1 MREFSMKDKIG
12 YTLGDLGCC
21 CTEQFRAMF
30 LTVFYTLVLKI
41 NPIHV
46 GTILLITKIWD
57 AVNDPIIGAIID
69 SRKAK
74 AGKKFIP
81 WMRAFSIPCA
91 ILMCVGFLNVSNMNY
106 GFKLAYVLITYVLY
120 ESMYTCVNVP
130 FGSLSSVMTDDT
142 NHRTDLSRYRS
153 LGGTIFMTVIV
164 IVGPLFLYKDNQP
177 VASNFL
183 LLAIICACI
192 SVFCIQV
199 TCVWCKER
207 VEIPEVEREKVNY
220 FEVLKNISKNRA
232 LLGIIIASLV
242 GMISASVVNGLNTY
256 LFRDYFGNVKL
267 MSVSGMLSTV
277 YAIITFIGTKF
288 VANKFG
294 KKEWCMYGAGFAAI
308 VYGVLFFFPIKN
320 PIMFIIVNG
329 VCYIGASGFQILI
342 WAMVND
348 AIDYQELQTGTRNE
362 SIVYSTYSFFR
373 KIAAALSASLSS
385 FILAFIG
392 YNVNNLTQTPE
403 VISNL
408 WKSYT
413 GIYSLGYVVAILSL
427 YFIYPLSKKKT
438 EEMLKN
444 LAIKRQKQSL
454 FK

>member
-1 MREFSMKDKIG
+1 MRDFSMKDKIG

-46 GTILLITKIWD
+46 GTILLITKVWD
-57 AVNDPIIGAIID
+57 AINDPIIGAIID
-69 SRKAK
+69 ARKAK

-91 ILMCVGFLNVSNMNY
+91 ILMCIGFLNVSNWDY

-207 VEIPEVEREKVNY
+207 VEIPDVEREKINY
-220 FEVLKNISKNRA
+220 FQVLKNISKNRA
-232 LLGIIIASLV
+232 LLGVIIASLV
-242 GMISASVVNGLNTY
+242 GMIAASVVNGLNTY
-256 LFRDYFGNVKL
+256 LFKDYFGNVKL
-267 MSVSGMLSTV
+267 MSISGMLSTV

-308 VYGVLFFFPIKN
+308 VYGVLFFLPIKN
-320 PIMFIIVNG
+320 PIMFIAING
-329 VCYIGASGFQILI
+329 ICYIGASGFQILI

-348 AIDYQELQTGTRNE
+348 SIDYQELKTGTRNE

-392 YNVNNLTQTPE
+392 YNVNAATQTPE

-408 WKSYT
+408 WNSYT
-413 GIYSLGYVVAILSL
+413 GIYSLGYVIAILSL
-427 YFIYPLSKKKT
+427 FFIYPLTKKKT
-438 EEMLKN
+438 EEMLQE
-444 LAIKRQKQSL
+444 LSIKREKTKSV
-454 FK
+454 

>member
-1 MREFSMKDKIG
+1 MRDFSMKDKIG

-57 AVNDPIIGAIID
+57 AINDPIIGAIID
-69 SRKAK
+69 ARKAK

-91 ILMCVGFLNVSNMNY
+91 ILMCIGFLNVSNWDY

-207 VEIPEVEREKVNY
+207 VEIPDVEREKINY
-220 FEVLKNISKNRA
+220 FQVLKNISKNRA
-232 LLGIIIASLV
+232 LLGVIIASLV
-242 GMISASVVNGLNTY
+242 GMIAASVVNGLNTY
-256 LFRDYFGNVKL
+256 LFKDYFGNVKL
-267 MSVSGMLSTV
+267 MSISGMLSTV

-308 VYGVLFFFPIKN
+308 VYGVLFFLPIKN
-320 PIMFIIVNG
+320 PIMFIAING
-329 VCYIGASGFQILI
+329 ICYIGASGFQILI
-342 WAMVND
+342 WAMVNNS
-348 AIDYQELQTGTRNE
+348 IDYQELKTGTRNE

-392 YNVNNLTQTPE
+392 YNVNAATQTPE

-413 GIYSLGYVVAILSL
+413 GIYSLGYVIAILSL
-427 YFIYPLSKKKT
+427 FFIYPLTKKKT
-438 EEMLKN
+438 EEMLQE
-444 LAIKRQKQSL
+444 LSIKREKTKSV
-454 FK
+454 

>member
-1 MREFSMKDKIG
+1 MRDFSMKDKIG

-46 GTILLITKIWD
+46 GTILLITKVWD
-57 AVNDPIIGAIID
+57 AINDPIIGAIID
-69 SRKAK
+69 ARKAK

-91 ILMCVGFLNVSNMNY
+91 ILMCIGFLNVSNWDY

-207 VEIPEVEREKVNY
+207 VEMPDVEREKINY
-220 FEVLKNISKNRA
+220 FQVLKNISKNRA
-232 LLGIIIASLV
+232 LLGVIIASLV
-242 GMISASVVNGLNTY
+242 GMIAASVVNGLNTY
-256 LFRDYFGNVKL
+256 LFKDYFGNVKL
-267 MSVSGMLSTV
+267 MSISGMLSTV

-308 VYGVLFFFPIKN
+308 VYGVLFFLPIKN
-320 PIMFIIVNG
+320 PIMFIAING
-329 VCYIGASGFQILI
+329 ICYIGASGFQILI

-348 AIDYQELQTGTRNE
+348 SIDYQELKTGTRNE

-392 YNVNNLTQTPE
+392 YNVNAATQTPE

-413 GIYSLGYVVAILSL
+413 GIYSLGYVIAILSL
-427 YFIYPLSKKKT
+427 FFIYPLTKKKT
-438 EEMLKN
+438 EEMLQE
-444 LAIKRQKQSL
+444 LSIKREKTKSV
-454 FK
+454 

>member
-1 MREFSMKDKIG
+1 MRDFSMKDKIG

-57 AVNDPIIGAIID
+57 AINDPIIGAIID
-69 SRKAK
+69 ARKAK

-91 ILMCVGFLNVSNMNY
+91 ILMCIGFLNVSNWDY

-130 FGSLSSVMTDDT
+130 FGSLSSVMTDDA

-207 VEIPEVEREKVNY
+207 VEIPDVEREKINY
-220 FEVLKNISKNRA
+220 FQVLKNISKNRA
-232 LLGIIIASLV
+232 LLGVIIASLV
-242 GMISASVVNGLNTY
+242 GMIAASVVNGLNTY
-256 LFRDYFGNVKL
+256 LFKDYFGNVKL
-267 MSVSGMLSTV
+267 MSISGMLSTV

-308 VYGVLFFFPIKN
+308 VYGVLFFLPIKN
-320 PIMFIIVNG
+320 PIMFIAING
-329 VCYIGASGFQILI
+329 ICYIGASGFQILI

-348 AIDYQELQTGTRNE
+348 SIDYQELKTGTRNE

-392 YNVNNLTQTPE
+392 YNVNAATQTPE

-413 GIYSLGYVVAILSL
+413 GIYSLGYVIAILSL
-427 YFIYPLSKKKT
+427 FFIYPLTKKKT
-438 EEMLKN
+438 EEMLQE
-444 LAIKRQKQSL
+444 LSIKREKTKSV
-454 FK
+454 

>member
-1 MREFSMKDKIG
+1 MRDFSMKDKIG

-46 GTILLITKIWD
+46 GTILLITKVWD
-57 AVNDPIIGAIID
+57 AINDPIIGAIID
-69 SRKAK
+69 ARKAK

-91 ILMCVGFLNVSNMNY
+91 ILMCIGFLNVSNWDY

-207 VEIPEVEREKVNY
+207 VKIPDVEREKINY
-220 FEVLKNISKNRA
+220 FQVLKNISKNRA
-232 LLGIIIASLV
+232 LLGVIIASLV
-242 GMISASVVNGLNTY
+242 GMIAASVVNGLNTY
-256 LFRDYFGNVKL
+256 LFKDYFGNVKL
-267 MSVSGMLSTV
+267 MSISGMLSTV

-308 VYGVLFFFPIKN
+308 VYGVLFFLPIKN
-320 PIMFIIVNG
+320 PIMFIAING
-329 VCYIGASGFQILI
+329 ICYIGASGFQILI

-348 AIDYQELQTGTRNE
+348 SIDYQELKTGTRNE

-392 YNVNNLTQTPE
+392 YNVNAATQTPQ

-413 GIYSLGYVVAILSL
+413 GIYSLGYVIAILSL
-427 YFIYPLSKKKT
+427 FFIYPLTKKKT
-438 EEMLKN
+438 EEMLQE
-444 LAIKRQKQSL
+444 LSIKREKTKSV
-454 FK
+454 

>member
-1 MREFSMKDKIG
+1 MRDFSMKDKIG

-46 GTILLITKIWD
+46 GTILLITKVWD
-57 AVNDPIIGAIID
+57 AINDPIIGAIID
-69 SRKAK
+69 ARKAK

-91 ILMCVGFLNVSNMNY
+91 ILMCIGFLNVSNWDY

-207 VEIPEVEREKVNY
+207 VEIPDVEREKINY
-220 FEVLKNISKNRA
+220 FQVLKNISKNRA
-232 LLGIIIASLV
+232 LLGVIIASLV
-242 GMISASVVNGLNTY
+242 GMIAASVVNGLNTY
-256 LFRDYFGNVKL
+256 LFKDYFGNVKL
-267 MSVSGMLSTV
+267 MSISGMLSTV

-308 VYGVLFFFPIKN
+308 VYGVLFFLPIKN
-320 PIMFIIVNG
+320 PIMFIAING
-329 VCYIGASGFQILI
+329 ICYIGASGFQILI
-342 WAMVND
+342 WDMVND
-348 AIDYQELQTGTRNE
+348 SIDYQELKTGTRNE

-392 YNVNNLTQTPE
+392 YNVNAATQTPE

-413 GIYSLGYVVAILSL
+413 GIYSLGYVIAILSL
-427 YFIYPLSKKKT
+427 FFIYPLTKKKT
-438 EEMLKN
+438 EEMLQE
-444 LAIKRQKQSL
+444 LSIKREKTKSV
-454 FK
+454 

>member
-1 MREFSMKDKIG
+1 MRDFSMKDKIG

-57 AVNDPIIGAIID
+57 AINDPIIGAIID
-69 SRKAK
+69 ARKAK

-91 ILMCVGFLNVSNMNY
+91 ILMCIGFLNVSNWDY

-207 VEIPEVEREKVNY
+207 VEIPDVEREKINY
-220 FEVLKNISKNRA
+220 FQVLKNISKNRA
-232 LLGIIIASLV
+232 LLGVIIASLV
-242 GMISASVVNGLNTY
+242 GMIAASVVNGLNTY
-256 LFRDYFGNVKL
+256 LFKDYFGNVKL
-267 MSVSGMLSTV
+267 MSISGMLSTV

-294 KKEWCMYGAGFAAI
+294 KKEWCMYGSGFAAI
-308 VYGVLFFFPIKN
+308 VYGVLFFLPIKN
-320 PIMFIIVNG
+320 PIMFIAING
-329 VCYIGASGFQILI
+329 ICYIGASGFQILI

-348 AIDYQELQTGTRNE
+348 SIDYQELKTGTRNE

-392 YNVNNLTQTPE
+392 YNVNAATQTPE

-413 GIYSLGYVVAILSL
+413 GIYSLGYVIAILSL
-427 YFIYPLSKKKT
+427 FFIYPLTKKKT
-438 EEMLKN
+438 EEMLQE
-444 LAIKRQKQSL
+444 LSIKREKTKSV
-454 FK
+454 

>member
-1 MREFSMKDKIG
+1 MRDFSMKDKIG

-57 AVNDPIIGAIID
+57 AINDPIIGAIID
-69 SRKAK
+69 ARRAK
-74 AGKKFIP
+74 PGKKFIP

-91 ILMCVGFLNVSNMNY
+91 ILMCIGFLNVSNLDY

-207 VEIPEVEREKVNY
+207 VEIPDVEREKINY
-220 FEVLKNISKNRA
+220 FQVLKNISKNRA
-232 LLGIIIASLV
+232 LLGIIVASLV
-242 GMISASVVNGLNTY
+242 GMIAASVVNGLNTY
-256 LFRDYFGNVKL
+256 LFKDYFGNVKL
-267 MSVSGMLSTV
+267 MSISGMLSTL

-320 PIMFIIVNG
+320 PIVFIAING
-329 VCYIGASGFQILI
+329 ICYIGASGFQILI

-348 AIDYQELQTGTRNE
+348 SIDYQELKTGTRNE

-392 YNVNNLTQTPE
+392 YNVNAATQTPE

-408 WKSYT
+408 WKYYT
-413 GIYSLGYVVAILSL
+413 GIYSLGYVIAILSL
-427 YFIYPLSKKKT
+427 FFIYPLTKKKT
-438 EEMLKN
+438 EEMLKE
-444 LAIKRQKQSL
+444 LSIKREKTKSV
-454 FK
+454 

>member
-1 MREFSMKDKIG
+1 MRDFSMKDKIG

-46 GTILLITKIWD
+46 GTILLITKVWD
-57 AVNDPIIGAIID
+57 AINDPIIGAIID
-69 SRKAK
+69 ARKAE

-91 ILMCVGFLNVSNMNY
+91 ILMCIGFLNVSNWDY

-207 VEIPEVEREKVNY
+207 VEIPDVEREKINY
-220 FEVLKNISKNRA
+220 FQVLKNISKNRA
-232 LLGIIIASLV
+232 LLGVIIASLV
-242 GMISASVVNGLNTY
+242 GMIAASVVNGLNTY
-256 LFRDYFGNVKL
+256 LFKDYFGNVKL
-267 MSVSGMLSTV
+267 MSISGMLSTV

-308 VYGVLFFFPIKN
+308 VYGVLFFLPIKN
-320 PIMFIIVNG
+320 PIMFIAING
-329 VCYIGASGFQILI
+329 ICYIGASGFQILI

-348 AIDYQELQTGTRNE
+348 SIDYQELKTGTRNE

-392 YNVNNLTQTPE
+392 YNVNAATQTPE

-413 GIYSLGYVVAILSL
+413 GIYSLGYVIAILSL
-427 YFIYPLSKKKT
+427 FFIYPLTKKKT
-438 EEMLKN
+438 EEMLQE
-444 LAIKRQKQSL
+444 LSIKREKTKSV
-454 FK
+454 

>member
-1 MREFSMKDKIG
+1 MRDFSMKDKVG

-46 GTILLITKIWD
+46 GTILLITKVWD
-57 AVNDPIIGAIID
+57 AINDPIIGAIID
-69 SRKAK
+69 ARKAK

-91 ILMCVGFLNVSNMNY
+91 ILMCIGFLNVSNWDY

-207 VEIPEVEREKVNY
+207 VEIPDVEREKINY
-220 FEVLKNISKNRA
+220 FQVLKNISKNRA
-232 LLGIIIASLV
+232 LLGVIIASLV
-242 GMISASVVNGLNTY
+242 GMIAASVVNGLNTY
-256 LFRDYFGNVKL
+256 LFKDYFGNVKL
-267 MSVSGMLSTV
+267 MSISGMLSTV

-308 VYGVLFFFPIKN
+308 VYGVLFFLPIKN
-320 PIMFIIVNG
+320 PIMFIAING
-329 VCYIGASGFQILI
+329 ICYIGASGFQILI

-348 AIDYQELQTGTRNE
+348 SIDYQELKTGTRNE

-392 YNVNNLTQTPE
+392 YNVNAATQTPE

-413 GIYSLGYVVAILSL
+413 GIYSLGYVIAILSL
-427 YFIYPLSKKKT
+427 FFIYPLTKKKT
-438 EEMLKN
+438 EEMLQE
-444 LAIKRQKQSL
+444 LSIKREKTKSV
-454 FK
+454 

>member
-1 MREFSMKDKIG
+1 MRDFSMKDKIG

-46 GTILLITKIWD
+46 GTILLITKVWD
-57 AVNDPIIGAIID
+57 AINDPIIGAIID
-69 SRKAK
+69 ARKAK

-91 ILMCVGFLNVSNMNY
+91 ILMCIGFLNVSNWDY

-207 VEIPEVEREKVNY
+207 VEIPDVEREKINY
-220 FEVLKNISKNRA
+220 FQVLKNISKNRA
-232 LLGIIIASLV
+232 LLGVIIASLV
-242 GMISASVVNGLNTY
+242 GMIAASVVNGLNTY
-256 LFRDYFGNVKL
+256 LFKDYFGNVKL
-267 MSVSGMLSTV
+267 MSISGMLSTV

-288 VANKFG
+288 VANKLG

-308 VYGVLFFFPIKN
+308 VYGVLFFLPIKN
-320 PIMFIIVNG
+320 PIMFIAING
-329 VCYIGASGFQILI
+329 ICYIGASGFQILI

-348 AIDYQELQTGTRNE
+348 SIDYQELKTGTRNE

-392 YNVNNLTQTPE
+392 YNVNAATQTPE

-413 GIYSLGYVVAILSL
+413 GIYSLGYVIAILSL
-427 YFIYPLSKKKT
+427 FFIYPLTKKKT
-438 EEMLKN
+438 EEMLQE
-444 LAIKRQKQSL
+444 LSIKREKTKSV
-454 FK
+454 

>member
-1 MREFSMKDKIG
+1 MRDFSMKDKIG

-46 GTILLITKIWD
+46 GTILLITKVWD
-57 AVNDPIIGAIID
+57 AINDPIIGAIID
-69 SRKAK
+69 ARKAK

-91 ILMCVGFLNVSNMNY
+91 ILMCIGFLNVSNWDY

-207 VEIPEVEREKVNY
+207 VEIPDVEREKINY
-220 FEVLKNISKNRA
+220 FQVLKNISKNRA
-232 LLGIIIASLV
+232 LLGVIIASLV
-242 GMISASVVNGLNTY
+242 GMIAASVVNGLNTY
-256 LFRDYFGNVKL
+256 LFKDYFGNVKL
-267 MSVSGMLSTV
+267 MSISGMLSTV

-308 VYGVLFFFPIKN
+308 VYGVLFFLPIKN
-320 PIMFIIVNG
+320 PIIFIAING
-329 VCYIGASGFQILI
+329 ICYIGASGFQILI

-348 AIDYQELQTGTRNE
+348 SIDYQELKTGTRNE

-392 YNVNNLTQTPE
+392 YNVNAATQTPE

-413 GIYSLGYVVAILSL
+413 GIYSLGYVIAILSL
-427 YFIYPLSKKKT
+427 FFIYPLTKKKT
-438 EEMLKN
+438 EEMLQE
-444 LAIKRQKQSL
+444 LSIKREKTKSV
-454 FK
+454 

>member
-1 MREFSMKDKIG
+1 MRDFSMKDKIG

-46 GTILLITKIWD
+46 GTILLITKVWD
-57 AVNDPIIGAIID
+57 AINDPIIGAIID
-69 SRKAK
+69 ARKAK

-91 ILMCVGFLNVSNMNY
+91 ILMCIGFLNVSNWDY

-207 VEIPEVEREKVNY
+207 VEIPDVEREKINY
-220 FEVLKNISKNRA
+220 FQVLKNISKNRA
-232 LLGIIIASLV
+232 LLGVIIASLV
-242 GMISASVVNGLNTY
+242 GMIAASVVNGLNTY
-256 LFRDYFGNVKL
+256 LFKDYFGNVKL
-267 MSVSGMLSTV
+267 MSISGMLSTV

-294 KKEWCMYGAGFAAI
+294 KK
-308 VYGVLFFFPIKN
+308 
-320 PIMFIIVNG
+320 NG
-329 VCYIGASGFQILI
+329 VC
-342 WAMVND
+342 MVLD
-348 AIDYQELQTGTRNE
+348 LLR
-362 SIVYSTYSFFR
+362 
-373 KIAAALSASLSS
+373 
-385 FILAFIG
+385 
-392 YNVNNLTQTPE
+392 
-403 VISNL
+403 
-408 WKSYT
+408 
-413 GIYSLGYVVAILSL
+413 
-427 YFIYPLSKKKT
+427 
-438 EEMLKN
+438 
-444 LAIKRQKQSL
+444 
-454 FK
+454 

>member
-1 MREFSMKDKIG
+1 MRDFSMKDKIG

-57 AVNDPIIGAIID
+57 AINDPIIGAIID
-69 SRKAK
+69 ARKAK

-91 ILMCVGFLNVSNMNY
+91 ILMCIGFLNVSNWDY

-207 VEIPEVEREKVNY
+207 VEIPDVEREKINY
-220 FEVLKNISKNRA
+220 FQVLKNISKNRA
-232 LLGIIIASLV
+232 LLGVIIASLV
-242 GMISASVVNGLNTY
+242 GMIAASVVNGLNTY
-256 LFRDYFGNVKL
+256 LFKDYFGNVKL
-267 MSVSGMLSTV
+267 MSISGMLSTV

-308 VYGVLFFFPIKN
+308 VYGVLFFLPIKN
-320 PIMFIIVNG
+320 PIMFIAING
-329 VCYIGASGFQILI
+329 ICYIGASGFQILI

-348 AIDYQELQTGTRNE
+348 SIDYQELKTGTRNE

-392 YNVNNLTQTPE
+392 YNVNAATQTPQ

-413 GIYSLGYVVAILSL
+413 GIYSLGYVIAILSL
-427 YFIYPLSKKKT
+427 FFIYPLTKKKT
-438 EEMLKN
+438 EEMLQE
-444 LAIKRQKQSL
+444 LSIKREKTKSV
-454 FK
+454 

>member
-1 MREFSMKDKIG
+1 MRDFSMKDKIG

-46 GTILLITKIWD
+46 GTILLITKVWD
-57 AVNDPIIGAIID
+57 AINDPIIGAIID
-69 SRKAK
+69 ARKAK

-91 ILMCVGFLNVSNMNY
+91 ILMCIGFLNVSNWDY

-207 VEIPEVEREKVNY
+207 IEIPDVEREKINY
-220 FEVLKNISKNRA
+220 FQVLKNISKNRA
-232 LLGIIIASLV
+232 LLGVIIASLV
-242 GMISASVVNGLNTY
+242 GMIAASVVNGLNTY
-256 LFRDYFGNVKL
+256 LFKDYFGNVKL
-267 MSVSGMLSTV
+267 MSISGMLSTV

-308 VYGVLFFFPIKN
+308 VYGVLFFLPIKN
-320 PIMFIIVNG
+320 PIMFIAING
-329 VCYIGASGFQILI
+329 ICYIGASGFQILI

-348 AIDYQELQTGTRNE
+348 SIDYQELKTGTRNE

-392 YNVNNLTQTPE
+392 YNVNAATQTPQ

-413 GIYSLGYVVAILSL
+413 GIYSLGYVIAILSL
-427 YFIYPLSKKKT
+427 FFIYPLTKKKT
-438 EEMLKN
+438 EEMLQE
-444 LAIKRQKQSL
+444 LSIKREKTKSI
-454 FK
+454 

>member
-1 MREFSMKDKIG
+1 MRDFSMKDKIG

-46 GTILLITKIWD
+46 GTILLITKVWD
-57 AVNDPIIGAIID
+57 AINDPIIGAIID
-69 SRKAK
+69 ARKAK

-91 ILMCVGFLNVSNMNY
+91 ILMCIGFLNVSNWDY

-120 ESMYTCVNVP
+120 ESMYTCLNVS

-192 SVFCIQV
+192 SVLCIQV

-207 VEIPEVEREKVNY
+207 VEIPDVEREKINY
-220 FEVLKNISKNRA
+220 FQVLKNISKNRA
-232 LLGIIIASLV
+232 LLGVIIASLV
-242 GMISASVVNGLNTY
+242 GMIAASVVNGLNTY
-256 LFRDYFGNVKL
+256 LFKDYFGNVKL
-267 MSVSGMLSTV
+267 MSISGMLSTV

-308 VYGVLFFFPIKN
+308 VYGVLFFLPIKN
-320 PIMFIIVNG
+320 PIMFIAING
-329 VCYIGASGFQILI
+329 ICYIGASGFQILI

-348 AIDYQELQTGTRNE
+348 SIDYQELKTGTRNE

-392 YNVNNLTQTPE
+392 YNVNAATQTPQ

-413 GIYSLGYVVAILSL
+413 GIYSLGYVIAILSL
-427 YFIYPLSKKKT
+427 FFIYPLTKKKT
-438 EEMLKN
+438 EEMLQE
-444 LAIKRQKQSL
+444 LSIKREKTKSV
-454 FK
+454 

>member
-1 MREFSMKDKIG
+1 MRDFSMKDKIG

-57 AVNDPIIGAIID
+57 AINDPIIGAIID
-69 SRKAK
+69 ARKAK

-91 ILMCVGFLNVSNMNY
+91 ILMCIGFLNVSNWDY

-207 VEIPEVEREKVNY
+207 VEIPDVEREKINY
-220 FEVLKNISKNRA
+220 FQVLKNISKNRA
-232 LLGIIIASLV
+232 LLGVIIASLV
-242 GMISASVVNGLNTY
+242 GMIAASVVNGLNTY
-256 LFRDYFGNVKL
+256 LFKDYFGNVKL
-267 MSVSGMLSTV
+267 MSISGMLSTV

-308 VYGVLFFFPIKN
+308 VYGVLFFLPIKN
-320 PIMFIIVNG
+320 PIMFIAING
-329 VCYIGASGFQILI
+329 ICYIGASGFQILI

-348 AIDYQELQTGTRNE
+348 SIDYQELKTGTRNE

-392 YNVNNLTQTPE
+392 YNVNAATQTPE

-413 GIYSLGYVVAILSL
+413 GIYSLGYVIAILSL
-427 YFIYPLSKKKT
+427 FFIYPLTKKKT
-438 EEMLKN
+438 EEMLQE
-444 LAIKRQKQSL
+444 LSIKREKTKSV
-454 FK
+454 

>member
-1 MREFSMKDKIG
+1 MRDFSMKDKIG

-46 GTILLITKIWD
+46 GTILLITKVWD
-57 AVNDPIIGAIID
+57 AINDPIIGAIID
-69 SRKAK
+69 ARKAK

-91 ILMCVGFLNVSNMNY
+91 ILMCIGFLNVSNWDY

-207 VEIPEVEREKVNY
+207 VEIPDVEREKINY
-220 FEVLKNISKNRA
+220 FQVLKNISKNRA
-232 LLGIIIASLV
+232 LLGVIIASLV
-242 GMISASVVNGLNTY
+242 GMIAASVVNGLNTY
-256 LFRDYFGNVKL
+256 LFKDYFGNVKL
-267 MSVSGMLSTV
+267 MSISGMLSTV

-308 VYGVLFFFPIKN
+308 VYGVLFFLPIKN
-320 PIMFIIVNG
+320 PIMFIAING
-329 VCYIGASGFQILI
+329 ICYIGASGFQILI

-348 AIDYQELQTGTRNE
+348 SIDYQELKTGTRNE

-373 KIAAALSASLSS
+373 KIATALSASLSS

-392 YNVNNLTQTPE
+392 YNVNAATQTPQ

-413 GIYSLGYVVAILSL
+413 GIYSLGYVIAILSL
-427 YFIYPLSKKKT
+427 FFIYPLTKKKT
-438 EEMLKN
+438 EEMLQE
-444 LAIKRQKQSL
+444 LSIKREKTKSI
-454 FK
+454 

>member
-1 MREFSMKDKIG
+1 MRDFSMKDKIG

-46 GTILLITKIWD
+46 GTILLITKVWD
-57 AVNDPIIGAIID
+57 AINDPIIGAIID
-69 SRKAK
+69 ARKAK
-74 AGKKFIP
+74 AGKKFIL

-91 ILMCVGFLNVSNMNY
+91 ILMCIGFLNVSNWDY

-207 VEIPEVEREKVNY
+207 VEIPDVEREKINY
-220 FEVLKNISKNRA
+220 FQVLKNISKNRA
-232 LLGIIIASLV
+232 LLGVIIASLV
-242 GMISASVVNGLNTY
+242 GMIAASVVNGLNTY
-256 LFRDYFGNVKL
+256 LFKDYFGNVKL
-267 MSVSGMLSTV
+267 MSISGMLSTV

-308 VYGVLFFFPIKN
+308 VYGVLFFLPIKN
-320 PIMFIIVNG
+320 PIMFIAING
-329 VCYIGASGFQILI
+329 ICYIGASGFQILI

-348 AIDYQELQTGTRNE
+348 SIDYQELKTGTRNE

-392 YNVNNLTQTPE
+392 YNVNAATQTPE

-413 GIYSLGYVVAILSL
+413 GIYSLGYVIAILSL
-427 YFIYPLSKKKT
+427 FFIYPLTKKKT
-438 EEMLKN
+438 EEMLQE
-444 LAIKRQKQSL
+444 LSIKREKTKSV
-454 FK
+454 

>member
-1 MREFSMKDKIG
+1 MRDFSMKDKVG

-46 GTILLITKIWD
+46 GTILLITKVWD
-57 AVNDPIIGAIID
+57 AINDPIIGAIID
-69 SRKAK
+69 ARKAK

-91 ILMCVGFLNVSNMNY
+91 ILMCIGFLNVSNWGY

-207 VEIPEVEREKVNY
+207 VEIPDVEREKINY
-220 FEVLKNISKNRA
+220 FQVLKNISKNRA
-232 LLGIIIASLV
+232 LLGVIIASLV
-242 GMISASVVNGLNTY
+242 GMIAASVVNGLNTY
-256 LFRDYFGNVKL
+256 LFKDYFGNVKL
-267 MSVSGMLSTV
+267 MSISGMLSTV

-308 VYGVLFFFPIKN
+308 VYGVLFFLPIKN
-320 PIMFIIVNG
+320 PIMFIAING
-329 VCYIGASGFQILI
+329 ICYIGASGFQILI

-348 AIDYQELQTGTRNE
+348 SIDYQELKTGTRNE

-392 YNVNNLTQTPE
+392 YNVNAATQTPE

-413 GIYSLGYVVAILSL
+413 GIYSLGYVIAILSL
-427 YFIYPLSKKKT
+427 FFIYPLTKKKT
-438 EEMLKN
+438 EEMLQE
-444 LAIKRQKQSL
+444 LSIKREKTKSV
-454 FK
+454 

>member
-1 MREFSMKDKIG
+1 MRDFSMKDKIG

-46 GTILLITKIWD
+46 GTILLITKVWD
-57 AVNDPIIGAIID
+57 AINDPIIGAIID
-69 SRKAK
+69 ARKAK

-91 ILMCVGFLNVSNMNY
+91 ILMCIGFLNVSNWDY

-207 VEIPEVEREKVNY
+207 VEIPDVEREKINY
-220 FEVLKNISKNRA
+220 FQVLKNISKNRA
-232 LLGIIIASLV
+232 LLGVIIASLV
-242 GMISASVVNGLNTY
+242 GMIAASVVNGLNTY
-256 LFRDYFGNVKL
+256 LFKDYFGNVKL
-267 MSVSGMLSTV
+267 MSISGMLSTV

-308 VYGVLFFFPIKN
+308 VYGVLFFLPIKN
-320 PIMFIIVNG
+320 PIMFIAING
-329 VCYIGASGFQILI
+329 ICYIGASGFQILI

-348 AIDYQELQTGTRNE
+348 SRDYQELKTGTRNE

-392 YNVNNLTQTPE
+392 YNVNAATQTPE

-413 GIYSLGYVVAILSL
+413 GIYSLGYVIAILSL
-427 YFIYPLSKKKT
+427 FFIYPLTKKKT
-438 EEMLKN
+438 EEMLQE
-444 LAIKRQKQSL
+444 LSIKREKTKSV
-454 FK
+454 

>member
-1 MREFSMKDKIG
+1 MRDFSMKDKIG

-46 GTILLITKIWD
+46 GTILLITKVWD
-57 AVNDPIIGAIID
+57 AINDPIIGAIID
-69 SRKAK
+69 ARKAK

-91 ILMCVGFLNVSNMNY
+91 ILMCIGFLNVSNWDY

-207 VEIPEVEREKVNY
+207 VEIPDVEREKINY
-220 FEVLKNISKNRA
+220 FQVLKNISKNRA
-232 LLGIIIASLV
+232 LLGVIIASLV
-242 GMISASVVNGLNTY
+242 GMIAASVVNGLNTY
-256 LFRDYFGNVKL
+256 LFKDYFGNVKL
-267 MSVSGMLSTV
+267 MSISGMLSTV

-294 KKEWCMYGAGFAAI
+294 KK
-308 VYGVLFFFPIKN
+308 
-320 PIMFIIVNG
+320 
-329 VCYIGASGFQILI
+329 
-342 WAMVND
+342 
-348 AIDYQELQTGTRNE
+348 
-362 SIVYSTYSFFR
+362 
-373 KIAAALSASLSS
+373 
-385 FILAFIG
+385 
-392 YNVNNLTQTPE
+392 
-403 VISNL
+403 
-408 WKSYT
+408 
-413 GIYSLGYVVAILSL
+413 
-427 YFIYPLSKKKT
+427 
-438 EEMLKN
+438 
-444 LAIKRQKQSL
+444 
-454 FK
+454 

>member
-1 MREFSMKDKIG
+1 MRDFSMKDKIG

-46 GTILLITKIWD
+46 GTILLITKVWD
-57 AVNDPIIGAIID
+57 AINDPIIGAIID
-69 SRKAK
+69 ARKAK

-91 ILMCVGFLNVSNMNY
+91 ILMCIGFLNVSNWDY

-153 LGGTIFMTVIV
+153 LGGTIFMSVIV

-207 VEIPEVEREKVNY
+207 VEIPDVEREKINY
-220 FEVLKNISKNRA
+220 FQVLKNISKNRA
-232 LLGIIIASLV
+232 LLGVIIASLV
-242 GMISASVVNGLNTY
+242 GMIAASVVNGLNTY
-256 LFRDYFGNVKL
+256 LFKDYFGNVKL
-267 MSVSGMLSTV
+267 MSISGMLSTV

-308 VYGVLFFFPIKN
+308 VYGVLFFLPIKN
-320 PIMFIIVNG
+320 PIMFIAING
-329 VCYIGASGFQILI
+329 ICYIGASGFQILI

-348 AIDYQELQTGTRNE
+348 SIDYQELKTGTRNE

-392 YNVNNLTQTPE
+392 YNVNAATQTPE

-413 GIYSLGYVVAILSL
+413 GIYSLGYVIAILSL
-427 YFIYPLSKKKT
+427 FFIYPLTKKKT
-438 EEMLKN
+438 EEMLQE
-444 LAIKRQKQSL
+444 LSIKREKTKSV
-454 FK
+454 

>member
-1 MREFSMKDKIG
+1 MRDFSMKDKIG

-57 AVNDPIIGAIID
+57 AINDPIIGAIID
-69 SRKAK
+69 ARKAK

-91 ILMCVGFLNVSNMNY
+91 ILMCIGFLNVSNWDY

-207 VEIPEVEREKVNY
+207 VEIPDVEREKINY
-220 FEVLKNISKNRA
+220 FQVLKNISKNRA
-232 LLGIIIASLV
+232 LLGVIIASLV
-242 GMISASVVNGLNTY
+242 GMIAASVVNGLNTY
-256 LFRDYFGNVKL
+256 LFKDYFGNVKL
-267 MSVSGMLSTV
+267 MSISGMLSTV

-308 VYGVLFFFPIKN
+308 VYGVLFFLPIKN
-320 PIMFIIVNG
+320 PIMFIAING
-329 VCYIGASGFQILI
+329 ICYIGASGFQILI
-342 WAMVND
+342 WAMVNYS
-348 AIDYQELQTGTRNE
+348 IDYQELKTGTRNE

-392 YNVNNLTQTPE
+392 YNVNAATQTPE

-413 GIYSLGYVVAILSL
+413 GIYSLGYVIAILSL
-427 YFIYPLSKKKT
+427 FFIYPLTKKKT
-438 EEMLKN
+438 EEMLQE
-444 LAIKRQKQSL
+444 LSIKREKTKSV
-454 FK
+454 

>member
-1 MREFSMKDKIG
+1 MRDFSMKDKIG

-57 AVNDPIIGAIID
+57 AINDPIIGAIID
-69 SRKAK
+69 ARKAK

-91 ILMCVGFLNVSNMNY
+91 ILMCIGFLNVSNWDY

-207 VEIPEVEREKVNY
+207 VEIPDVEREKINY
-220 FEVLKNISKNRA
+220 FQVLKNISKNRA
-232 LLGIIIASLV
+232 LLGVIIASLV
-242 GMISASVVNGLNTY
+242 GMIAASVVNGLNTY
-256 LFRDYFGNVKL
+256 IFKDYFGNVKL
-267 MSVSGMLSTV
+267 MSISGMLSTV

-308 VYGVLFFFPIKN
+308 VYGVLFFLPIKN
-320 PIMFIIVNG
+320 PIMFIAING
-329 VCYIGASGFQILI
+329 ICYIGASGFQILI

-348 AIDYQELQTGTRNE
+348 SIDYQELKTGTRNE

-392 YNVNNLTQTPE
+392 YNVNAATQTPE

-413 GIYSLGYVVAILSL
+413 GIYSLGYVIAILSL
-427 YFIYPLSKKKT
+427 FFIYPLTKKKT
-438 EEMLKN
+438 EEMLQE
-444 LAIKRQKQSL
+444 LSIKREKTKSV
-454 FK
+454 

>member
-1 MREFSMKDKIG
+1 MRDFSMKDKIG

-46 GTILLITKIWD
+46 GTILLITKVWD
-57 AVNDPIIGAIID
+57 AINDPIIGAIID
-69 SRKAK
+69 ARKAK

-91 ILMCVGFLNVSNMNY
+91 ILMCIGFLNVSNWDY

-207 VEIPEVEREKVNY
+207 VEIPDVEREKINY
-220 FEVLKNISKNRA
+220 FQVLKNISKNRA
-232 LLGIIIASLV
+232 LLGVIIASLV
-242 GMISASVVNGLNTY
+242 GMIAASVVNGLNTY
-256 LFRDYFGNVKL
+256 LFKDYFGNVKL
-267 MSVSGMLSTV
+267 MSISGMLSTV

-308 VYGVLFFFPIKN
+308 VYGVLFFLPIKN
-320 PIMFIIVNG
+320 PIMFIAING
-329 VCYIGASGFQILI
+329 ICYIGASGFQILI

-348 AIDYQELQTGTRNE
+348 SIDYQELKTGTRNE

-373 KIAAALSASLSS
+373 KIATALSASLSS

-392 YNVNNLTQTPE
+392 YNVNAATQTPE

-413 GIYSLGYVVAILSL
+413 GIYSLGYVIAILSL
-427 YFIYPLSKKKT
+427 FFIYPLTKKKT
-438 EEMLKN
+438 EEMLQE
-444 LAIKRQKQSL
+444 LSIKREKTKSV
-454 FK
+454 

>member
-1 MREFSMKDKIG
+1 MRDFSMKDKIG

-46 GTILLITKIWD
+46 GTILLITKVWD
-57 AVNDPIIGAIID
+57 AINDPIIGAIID
-69 SRKAK
+69 ARKAK

-91 ILMCVGFLNVSNMNY
+91 ILMCIGFLNVSNWDY

-207 VEIPEVEREKVNY
+207 VEIPDVEREKINY
-220 FEVLKNISKNRA
+220 FQVLKNISKNRA
-232 LLGIIIASLV
+232 LLGVIIASLV
-242 GMISASVVNGLNTY
+242 GMIAASVVNGLNTY
-256 LFRDYFGNVKL
+256 LFKDYFRNVKL
-267 MSVSGMLSTV
+267 MSISGMLSTV

-308 VYGVLFFFPIKN
+308 VYGVLFFLPIKN
-320 PIMFIIVNG
+320 PIMFIAING
-329 VCYIGASGFQILI
+329 ICYIGASGFQILI

-348 AIDYQELQTGTRNE
+348 SIDYQELKTGTRNE

-392 YNVNNLTQTPE
+392 YNVNAATQTPQ

-413 GIYSLGYVVAILSL
+413 GIYSLGYVIAILSL
-427 YFIYPLSKKKT
+427 FFIYPLTKKKT
-438 EEMLKN
+438 EEMLQE
-444 LAIKRQKQSL
+444 LSIKREKTKSI
-454 FK
+454 

>member
-1 MREFSMKDKIG
+1 MRDFSMKDKIG

-46 GTILLITKIWD
+46 GTILLITKVWD
-57 AVNDPIIGAIID
+57 AINDPIIGAIID
-69 SRKAK
+69 ARKAK

-91 ILMCVGFLNVSNMNY
+91 ILMCIGFLNVSNWDY

-142 NHRTDLSRYRS
+142 NNRTDLSRYRS

-207 VEIPEVEREKVNY
+207 VEIPDVEREKINY
-220 FEVLKNISKNRA
+220 FQVLKNISKNRA
-232 LLGIIIASLV
+232 LLGVIIASLV
-242 GMISASVVNGLNTY
+242 GMIAASVVNGLNTY
-256 LFRDYFGNVKL
+256 LFKDYFGNVKL
-267 MSVSGMLSTV
+267 MSISGMLSTV
-277 YAIITFIGTKF
+277 YAIITFIGIKF

-308 VYGVLFFFPIKN
+308 VYGVLFFLPIKN
-320 PIMFIIVNG
+320 PIMFIAING
-329 VCYIGASGFQILI
+329 ICYIGASGFQILI

-348 AIDYQELQTGTRNE
+348 SIDYQELKTGTRNE

-392 YNVNNLTQTPE
+392 YNVNAATQTPQ

-413 GIYSLGYVVAILSL
+413 GIYSLGYVIAILSL
-427 YFIYPLSKKKT
+427 FFIYPLTKKKT
-438 EEMLKN
+438 EEMLQE
-444 LAIKRQKQSL
+444 LSIKREKTKSV
-454 FK
+454 

>member
-1 MREFSMKDKIG
+1 MRDFSMKDKIG

-46 GTILLITKIWD
+46 GTILLITKVWD
-57 AVNDPIIGAIID
+57 AINDPIIGAIID
-69 SRKAK
+69 ARKAK

-91 ILMCVGFLNVSNMNY
+91 ILMCIGFLNVSNWDY

-207 VEIPEVEREKVNY
+207 VEIPDVEREKINY
-220 FEVLKNISKNRA
+220 FQVLKNISKNRA
-232 LLGIIIASLV
+232 LLGVIIASLV
-242 GMISASVVNGLNTY
+242 GMIAASVVNGLNTY
-256 LFRDYFGNVKL
+256 LFKDYFGNVKL
-267 MSVSGMLSTV
+267 MSISGMLSTV

-308 VYGVLFFFPIKN
+308 VYGVLFFLPIKN
-320 PIMFIIVNG
+320 PIMFIAING
-329 VCYIGASGFQILI
+329 ICYIGASGFQILI

-348 AIDYQELQTGTRNE
+348 SIDYQELKTGTRNE

-392 YNVNNLTQTPE
+392 YNVNAATQTPE

-413 GIYSLGYVVAILSL
+413 GIYSLGYLIAILSL
-427 YFIYPLSKKKT
+427 FFIYPLTKKKT
-438 EEMLKN
+438 EEMLQE
-444 LAIKRQKQSL
+444 LSIKREKTKSV
-454 FK
+454 

>member
-1 MREFSMKDKIG
+1 MRDFSMKDKIG

-46 GTILLITKIWD
+46 GTILLITKVWD
-57 AVNDPIIGAIID
+57 AINDPIIGAIID
-69 SRKAK
+69 ARKAK

-91 ILMCVGFLNVSNMNY
+91 ILMCIGFLNVSNWDY

-207 VEIPEVEREKVNY
+207 VEIPDVEREKINY
-220 FEVLKNISKNRA
+220 FQVLKNISKNRA
-232 LLGIIIASLV
+232 LLGVIIASLV
-242 GMISASVVNGLNTY
+242 GMIAASVVNGLNTY
-256 LFRDYFGNVKL
+256 LRIIL
-267 MSVSGMLSTV
+267 GM
-277 YAIITFIGTKF
+277 
-288 VANKFG
+288 
-294 KKEWCMYGAGFAAI
+294 
-308 VYGVLFFFPIKN
+308 
-320 PIMFIIVNG
+320 
-329 VCYIGASGFQILI
+329 
-342 WAMVND
+342 
-348 AIDYQELQTGTRNE
+348 
-362 SIVYSTYSFFR
+362 
-373 KIAAALSASLSS
+373 
-385 FILAFIG
+385 
-392 YNVNNLTQTPE
+392 
-403 VISNL
+403 
-408 WKSYT
+408 
-413 GIYSLGYVVAILSL
+413 
-427 YFIYPLSKKKT
+427 
-438 EEMLKN
+438 
-444 LAIKRQKQSL
+444 
-454 FK
+454 

>member
-1 MREFSMKDKIG
+1 MRDFSMKDKIG

-46 GTILLITKIWD
+46 GTILLITKVWD
-57 AVNDPIIGAIID
+57 AINDPIIGAIID
-69 SRKAK
+69 ARKAK

-91 ILMCVGFLNVSNMNY
+91 ILMCIGFLNVSNWDY

-207 VEIPEVEREKVNY
+207 VEIPDVEREKINY
-220 FEVLKNISKNRA
+220 FQVLKNISKNRA
-232 LLGIIIASLV
+232 LLGVIIASLV
-242 GMISASVVNGLNTY
+242 GMIAASVVNGLNTY
-256 LFRDYFGNVKL
+256 LFKDYFGNVKL
-267 MSVSGMLSTV
+267 MSISGMLSTV

-308 VYGVLFFFPIKN
+308 VYGVLFFLPIKN
-320 PIMFIIVNG
+320 PIMFIAING
-329 VCYIGASGFQILI
+329 ICYIGASGFQILI
-342 WAMVND
+342 WVMVND
-348 AIDYQELQTGTRNE
+348 SIDYQELKTGTRNE

-392 YNVNNLTQTPE
+392 YNVNAATQTPQ

-413 GIYSLGYVVAILSL
+413 GIYSLGYVIAILSL
-427 YFIYPLSKKKT
+427 FFIYPLTKKKT
-438 EEMLKN
+438 EEMLQE
-444 LAIKRQKQSL
+444 LSIKREKTKSV
-454 FK
+454 

>member
-1 MREFSMKDKIG
+1 MRDFSMKDKIG

-57 AVNDPIIGAIID
+57 AINDPIIGAIID
-69 SRKAK
+69 ARKAK

-91 ILMCVGFLNVSNMNY
+91 ILMCIGFLNVSNWDY

-207 VEIPEVEREKVNY
+207 VEIPDVEREKINY
-220 FEVLKNISKNRA
+220 FQVLKNISKNRA
-232 LLGIIIASLV
+232 LLGVIIASLV
-242 GMISASVVNGLNTY
+242 GMIAASVVNGLNTY
-256 LFRDYFGNVKL
+256 LFKDYFGNVKL
-267 MSVSGMLSTV
+267 MSISGMLSTV

-308 VYGVLFFFPIKN
+308 VYGVLFFLPIKN
-320 PIMFIIVNG
+320 PIMFIAING
-329 VCYIGASGFQILI
+329 ICYIGASGFQILI

-348 AIDYQELQTGTRNE
+348 SIDYQELKTGTRNE

-373 KIAAALSASLSS
+373 KIAAALSSSLSS

-392 YNVNNLTQTPE
+392 YNVNAATQTPE

-413 GIYSLGYVVAILSL
+413 GIYSLGYVIAILSL
-427 YFIYPLSKKKT
+427 FFIYPLTKKKT
-438 EEMLKN
+438 EEMLQE
-444 LAIKRQKQSL
+444 LSIKREKTKSV
-454 FK
+454 